1 MKLIYDGRL
10 EQMDSTTLALASDFI
25 DLLIS
30 IARN

>member
-1 MKLIYDGRL
+1 LNKWIVLP
-10 EQMDSTTLALASDFI
+10 LALASDFI